1 MFQYSRPSQRG
12 VTGNKEKLMANKI
25 LKKIQKKLERLDA
38 FHEKEE
44 AIINDIKD
52 MIDEDL
58 EEDFDDNEDKE

>member
-1 MFQYSRPSQRG
+1 
-12 VTGNKEKLMANKI
+12 MANKI